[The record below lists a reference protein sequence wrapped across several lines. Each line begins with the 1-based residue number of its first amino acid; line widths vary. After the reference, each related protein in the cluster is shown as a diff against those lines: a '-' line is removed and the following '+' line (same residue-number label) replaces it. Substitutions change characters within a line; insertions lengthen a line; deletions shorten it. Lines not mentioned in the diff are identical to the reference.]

1 MLIGKIKIKDFIN
14 CGLPCQKLL
23 KQELD
28 SKTSWWIGKIAKT
41 ADNEI
46 TIYNNVIKEKMETL
60 KKQYIKLDDKGNV
73 VKEND
78 KIVFLEDMTEDKYIE
93 NMEKIRLELLDIEVD
108 FENIEKIPL
117 SKITCNI
124 SGEDMIN
131 LSFMIDETN

>member
-23 KQELD
+23 KKELD
-28 SKTSWWIGKIAKT
+28 SNTSWWIGKIAKT

-117 SKITCNI
+117 SKITCNV

-131 LSFMIDETN
+131 LSFMIDENN